1 MKDTE
6 IHNGLDNELLRNF
19 LSDSSVEAY
28 EYVKSNKK
36 DSPSH
41 YGFEGAS
48 SGLDWSI
55 ECSKVRLFNEK
66 LELDRLE
73 KFKAIFIIAGMN
85 GWEEYDVSDHVS
97 GTPNTM
103 YRSFFGTKEEYETFM
118 KVNNFEE

>member
-19 LSDSSVEAY
+19 LSNSSVETY

-36 DSPSH
+36 DSPSL
-41 YGFEGAS
+41 YGFEGAT

-55 ECSKVRLFNEK
+55 SCSKIRSFNEK
-66 LELDRLE
+66 LEFDRLE
-73 KFKAIFIIAGMN
+73 KLKAILIIAGMN
-85 GWEEYDVSDHVS
+85 GWEEYDVSDYVGKTS
-97 GTPNTM
+97 DIL
-103 YRSFFGTKEEYETFM
+103 YRSFFGTKEEYDNFM